1 MADNE
6 YPEDGSGT
14 ASSRPSAGEILRAAR
29 EARELSVERLA
40 RALNLDLPAVEAIE
54 TDRYAVI
61 GAPVFVRGH
70 LRKYADLVGVP
81 AEDVLAA
88 YERAEE
94 PAQRVELHP
103 MKPEEPVRGDVRL
116 WPIVLIL
123 LVLTGLVVWWLLRP
137 SQPAPLEPP
146 ATSEAADVEAEEDAA
161 EGPAEPEPR
170 LQPGMLRLP
179 PPAPAS
185 REAEGAGAEGP
196 ADQGGTPPA
205 ESAGA
210 AAVPAS
216 PVAGERAQAGSADEG
231 SAVAAPPVVAAR
243 PPETRAPAAG
253 GLAVEFAFS
262 ADSWIDV
269 RDASGARLAYEL
281 GRSGTTRSVRGEPP
295 LTVFLGYADGV
306 DVRVEGTRWPVPDRV
321 RRGNTARFTLE
332 GS

>member
-1 MADNE
+1 VVADNE
-6 YPEDGSGT
+6 YPEDGTGSS
-14 ASSRPSAGEILRAAR
+14 SSRPTAGEILRAAR

-70 LRKYADLVGVP
+70 LRKYAELVGVP
-81 AEDVLAA
+81 AGDVLAA

-103 MKPEEPVRGDVRL
+103 MKPEEPVRGDLRL
-116 WPIVLIL
+116 WPIVVVL
-123 LVLTGLVVWWLLRP
+123 LVLTGVIVWWLLRP
-137 SQPAPLEPP
+137 SQPALLEPP
-146 ATSEAADVEAEEDAA
+146 PASDAAGVEAEGDAVD
-161 EGPAEPEPR
+161 EPVEPEPEPA

-179 PPAPAS
+179 PAPAS
-185 REAEGAGAEGP
+185 TETEGADDP
-196 ADQGGTPPA
+196 ADPGGTPPA
-205 ESAGA
+205 EPADS
-210 AAVPAS
+210 AAVPANS
-216 PVAGERAQAGSADEG
+216 AVQGSAQVDSANEE
-231 SAVAAPPVVAAR
+231 SAVAVPAVVPVPR
-243 PPETRAPAAG
+243 PETQPPAAG

-269 RDASGARLAYEL
+269 RDANGTRLAYEL

-306 DVRVEGTRWPVPDRV
+306 DVRVEGTPWQVPARV